1 MRGLWG
7 RRPRDL
13 EQGAQSLMGSFSSSF
28 GRGTVYRYGPD
39 AVREAFAN
47 FFERLKAEVDG
58 EPDPGAHPFVEA
70 LRKARQGELERLV
83 KKEGSLLEMMLVED
97 AVFRG
102 ERERGVEPGL
112 PSST

>member
-1 MRGLWG
+1 MKLE
-7 RRPRDL
+7 RRLLNL
-13 EQGAQSLMGSFSSSF
+13 EREAESLMGSFELSD
-28 GRGTVYRYGPD
+28 GTVYRYGPD
-39 AVREAFAN
+39 AVRGAFAN
-47 FFERLKAEVDG
+47 FFERVEAEVDG

-70 LRKARQGELERLV
+70 LRKAKEGELKRLV